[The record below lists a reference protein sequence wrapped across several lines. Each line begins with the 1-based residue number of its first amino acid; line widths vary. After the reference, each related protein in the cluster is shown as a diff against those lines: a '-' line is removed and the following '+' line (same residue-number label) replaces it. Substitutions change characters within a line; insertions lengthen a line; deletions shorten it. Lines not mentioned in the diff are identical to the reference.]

1 MGETLGISHNVFEKA
16 ERERDRKERLKA
28 LEDWKKEK
36 NIRLKRASLYAN
48 KHRTQSA
55 QLAATLAAKTAAAA
69 AGTAGEHH
77 LPSRSSVVSLP
88 NDHGQRGGG
97 DVGGG
102 GGGAE
107 SLPSRAASAFKE
119 EDDGAVGTF
128 NNEEPETIH
137 VGNGEDDPAT
147 RRVKSGSTKS
157 AASASVRSSGGSG
170 KRRSGGS
177 ATAAS
182 STGRSSEEK
191 DGDTSCACVIL

>member
-55 QLAATLAAKTAAAA
+55 QLAAALAAKHSSISSI
-69 AGTAGEHH
+69 GE

-88 NDHGQRGGG
+88 NDHGHRGGG

-102 GGGAE
+102 GGGGGGEAV
-107 SLPSRAASAFKE
+107 FKE
-119 EDDGAVGTF
+119 EEDVKERDGEVGT
-128 NNEEPETIH
+128 EEAEAGSD
-137 VGNGEDDPAT
+137 VS
-147 RRVKSGSTKS
+147 RKKSGSTKS
-157 AASASVRSSGGSG
+157 TTSEKGGRRRTASSSASQQQQQ
-170 KRRSGGS
+170 
-177 ATAAS
+177 
-182 STGRSSEEK
+182 EEK
-191 DGDTSCACVIL
+191 DGETSCTCVIL